1 MTRDPISDS
10 LQTKARHINVSL
22 RKITAATVRRVTN
35 LSVREDQKQFV
46 ATNAESLAEALF
58 SAEAWYRAI
67 HADDEL
73 AGFVMLYDE
82 SLRSTPPQEPRVG
95 VWRLMIDARFQ
106 GKGIGKAA
114 LQQVIE
120 HVRAKGIFSRLQI
133 SYVPGP
139 GCPEPLYRNLGFEP
153 NGKIDDGEIV
163 LELDLAKTF
172 VRHPLE
178 DSSGI

>member
-1 MTRDPISDS
+1 MKIS
-10 LQTKARHINVSL
+10 LQE
-22 RKITAATVRRVTN
+22 ITADTVRAVTN
-35 LSVREDQKQFV
+35 LSVRDDQKQFV
-46 ATNAESLAEALF
+46 ASNAVSLAQALF
-58 SAEAWYRAI
+58 SPEAWYRAI

-82 SLRSTPPQEPRVG
+82 SLRSTPPQEPGVG
-95 VWRLMIDARFQ
+95 VWRLMVDAKFQ

-120 HVRAKGIFSRLQI
+120 HVRAKGIFTRLQI

-139 GCPEPLYRNLGFEP
+139 GCPEPLYRGLGFLP

-163 LELDLAKTF
+163 LELDLNETAA
-172 VRHPLE
+172 
-178 DSSGI
+178 